1 MKTLFMIIGAIL
13 AVVIIVL
20 LIVLLTKGGKTEK
33 AEVESYY

>member
-1 MKTLFMIIGAIL
+1 
-13 AVVIIVL
+13 VIIVL